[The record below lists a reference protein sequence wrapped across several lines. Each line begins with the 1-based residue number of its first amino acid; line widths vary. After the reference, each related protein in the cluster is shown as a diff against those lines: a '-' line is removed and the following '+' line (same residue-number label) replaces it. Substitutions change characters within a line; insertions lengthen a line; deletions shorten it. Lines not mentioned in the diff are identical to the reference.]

1 MDSLINLNV
10 ATIESL
16 PIPVLNRAEYRDK
29 KLPELRL
36 RVTPTG
42 IKTFSVFKRV
52 HGGKPVRVTLGKF
65 PDLSPTKAKI
75 LTQQCLAELVT
86 GNNPNHAKKV
96 NELQNI
102 TVAEAHEKY
111 IAAKPLKETTLR
123 DYRTLLKCQLK
134 DISNKRLV
142 DITRD
147 DIESIHRNARSK
159 ARADY
164 SMRLL
169 RALINFMNNES
180 AALTDE
186 PLILVNPVNV
196 LSHKMK
202 WNNVGRKNTHIRLSE
217 LPAFYDALEI
227 VRARETNTGKS
238 ICDALLFALLTG
250 LRKNE
255 ILNLKWSDINKKGL
269 FFTVHE
275 TKNGE
280 SLELPIT
287 PALESILETRKREV
301 LTQYVFSAENEYG
314 QVRTP
319 RKVVQKIK
327 ELSETNCDFHDLRR
341 TFATTAEHLD
351 IGTYKLKRLMNHAS
365 NRHDVTAGYTIMTA
379 ETLRES
385 AIKVQNKLLDQKN
398 Q

>member
-1 MDSLINLNV
+1 MESLINLNV
-10 ATIESL
+10 VTIENL
-16 PIPVLNRAEYRDK
+16 PIPAIHRVEYRDK

-36 RVTPTG
+36 RITPSG
-42 IKTFSVFKRV
+42 IKTFSVFKRM

-75 LTQQCLAELVT
+75 LTRQCLAELVT
-86 GNNPNHAKKV
+86 GNNPNQAKKV
-96 NELQNI
+96 NELRNI
-102 TVAEAHEKY
+102 TVLEAHKKY
-111 IAAKPLKETTLR
+111 VAAKPLKQTTLR
-123 DYRTLLKCQLK
+123 DYTTLLKCQLK

-147 DIESIHRNARSK
+147 DIEKTHKNTRSK

-169 RALINFMNNES
+169 RALINFINNES

-186 PLILVNPVNV
+186 PLIQVNPVNV

-202 WNNVGRKNTHIRLSE
+202 WNNVGRKNTHIRLTG
-217 LPAFYDALEI
+217 LPDFHDALEF
-227 VRARETNTGKS
+227 VRANETNTGKS

-255 ILNLKWSDINKKGL
+255 ILNLKWSDINMKGL
-269 FFTVHE
+269 FFTIRE

-280 SLELPIT
+280 ELELPIT
-287 PALESILETRKREV
+287 PALEKALDNRRKEL
-301 LTQYVFSAENEYG
+301 LTSYVFSAENQYG
-314 QVRTP
+314 QIRTP
-319 RKVVQKIK
+319 RKVVQKVK
-327 ELSETNCDFHDLRR
+327 ELSGTNCDFHDLRR

-351 IGTYKLKRLMNHAS
+351 IGNYKLKRLMNHAS
-365 NRHDVTAGYTIMTA
+365 NRYDVTAGYTIMTS
-379 ETLRES
+379 ETLRYS
-385 AIKVQNKLLDQKN
+385 SIKIQSQLQKIE
-398 Q
+398 

>member
-10 ATIESL
+10 VTIESL
-16 PIPVLNRAEYRDK
+16 PIPAIHRAEYRVK

-36 RVTPTG
+36 RITPTG

-65 PDLSPTKAKI
+65 PALSPTKARI
-75 LTQQCLAELVT
+75 LTQQYLAELVT
-86 GNNPNHAKKV
+86 GNNPNQAKKV

-102 TVAEAHEKY
+102 TVAQAHEKY
-111 IAAKPLKETTLR
+111 IATKPLKQTTLR
-123 DYRTLLKCQLK
+123 DYKTLVKCQLK
-134 DISNKRLV
+134 NISNKRLV

-147 DIESIHRNARSK
+147 DVEKIHKNARSK

-196 LSHKMK
+196 LSHRMK
-202 WNNVGRKNTHIRLSE
+202 WNNVARKNTHIRLAE
-217 LPAFYDALEI
+217 LPDFHNALEF
-227 VRARETNTGKS
+227 VRANETNTGKS

-255 ILNLKWSDINKKGL
+255 ILNLKWSDINMRGL
-269 FFTVHE
+269 FFTIRE
-275 TKNGE
+275 TKNDE
-280 SLELPIT
+280 ELELPIT
-287 PALESILETRKREV
+287 PALKKILDNRRKET
-301 LTQYVFSAENEYG
+301 LTNYVFSAENQYG
-314 QVRTP
+314 QIRTP
-319 RKVVQKIK
+319 RKVVQKVK
-327 ELSETNCDFHDLRR
+327 KRSVTNCDFHDLRR

-379 ETLRES
+379 EKLRES
-385 AIKVQNKLLDQKN
+385 AKKVQSKLLHQKN
-398 Q
+398 

>member
-1 MDSLINLNV
+1 M
-10 ATIESL
+10 TIESL
-16 PIPVLNRAEYRDK
+16 PIPAINRAEYRDK

-36 RVTPTG
+36 RITPTG
-42 IKTFSVFKRV
+42 VKTFSVFKRV

-86 GNNPNHAKKV
+86 GNNPNQAKKV

-102 TVAEAHEKY
+102 TVSEAHQKY
-111 IAAKPLKETTLR
+111 IAAKPLKQSTLR
-123 DYRTLLKCQLK
+123 DYKTLLKCQLK

-147 DIESIHRNARSK
+147 DVEKVHKNALSK

-202 WNNVGRKNTHIRLSE
+202 WNNVGRKNTHIRLPE
-217 LPAFYDALEI
+217 LPDFYDALEFI
-227 VRARETNTGKS
+227 RANETNTGKS

-255 ILNLKWSDINKKGL
+255 ILNLMWSDINIKGL
-269 FFTVHE
+269 FFTVHD
-275 TKNGE
+275 TKNGTP
-280 SLELPIT
+280 LELPIT
-287 PALESILETRKREV
+287 PVLQSILAIRKNEF
-301 LTQYVFSAENEYG
+301 LTHYIFSSENQYG
-314 QVRTP
+314 QIRTP

-327 ELSETNCDFHDLRR
+327 ELSGTMCDFHDLRR

-385 AIKVQNKLLDQKN
+385 AIKIQNKLRHHKN
-398 Q
+398 